1 MAIEPLSKHT
11 PLESFINHK
20 NETGMQC
27 GNYTIDIPELKPG
40 EQYRFHFDATACVG
54 CHCCEV
60 ACNEQN
66 GNDADIK
73 WRRVGEM
80 ETGTFPDTLQLFNS
94 MSCNHCIDP
103 ECLRGCPTESYI
115 KLDNGIVWHD
125 DPSCIGCQ
133 YCTWNCPYEV
143 PVFNP
148 DRGIVTK
155 CHMCVDKLE
164 AGQTPACVQACPGG
178 AIEIEAVNVKKW
190 LAEDMAKEGVAPHLP
205 DIEITK
211 PTTRYTLPNIPE
223 GAEIRPAD
231 EHLLKPAHAEL
242 PLVFMTVL
250 TQVSL
255 GAFLALFFGQLL
267 YTFGFNLPKPNT
279 TMALLAVIPS
289 MIGLP
294 LSALHLGRPGM
305 AIMAMK
311 NWRTSWLS
319 REAIALGAFTG
330 LATLVTLFYFLDVEG
345 FGLLLLE
352 ALTLAVG
359 IYGIYAQSMIYRIKA
374 RPSWNRKST
383 TKRFF
388 GSGYVGFL
396 LIASVLL
403 LSNGSQGAMVLLA
416 VTLLAGM
423 GQALVILEEIMFY
436 RHLNREDSLYYQYNR
451 SRILLQEYFGKVKKY
466 RVYSLV
472 LFALVMP
479 LFAILFT
486 ASGMTGVAVV
496 ALIIAA
502 IGAFTSE
509 LAGRYLFYRTVVPLG
524 LAGNFF
530 AGNQRH

>member
-1 MAIEPLSKHT
+1 MKPLTKET
-11 PLESFINHK
+11 PLEHFINHK

-66 GNDADIK
+66 GNSPDIK

-80 ETGTFPDTLQLFNS
+80 EMGEFPDTLQLFNS

-103 ECLRGCPTESYI
+103 ECLKGCPTESYI

-143 PVFNP
+143 PLFNP

-178 AIEIEAVNVKKW
+178 AIEIEAVNVEQW

-205 DIEITK
+205 NIDITK
-211 PTTRYTLPNIPE
+211 PTTRYTLPEIPE
-223 GAEIRPAD
+223 GEAIRVAD
-231 EHLLKPAHAEL
+231 EHLLKPAHPEL

-250 TQVSL
+250 TQISV
-255 GAFLALFFGQLL
+255 GAFLALFLGQLL
-267 YTFGFNLPKPNT
+267 FSLGFNLPKPT
-279 TMALLAVIPS
+279 LTMAILALLPS
-289 MIGLP
+289 AIGLP
-294 LSALHLGRPGM
+294 LSAMHLGRPVM
-305 AIMAMK
+305 AMMAMK

-319 REAIALGAFTG
+319 REAIALGAYTG
-330 LATLVTLFYFLDVEG
+330 LATLVAGMYFLELKG
-345 FGLLLLE
+345 FFLLLVE
-352 ALTLAVG
+352 AITLAIG
-359 IYGIYAQSMIYRIKA
+359 IFGIYAQSMIYRIKA

-396 LIASVLL
+396 LIAMALL
-403 LSNGSQGAMVLLA
+403 ATNGAQGAAVLLA
-416 VTLLAGM
+416 ITLLAGM
-423 GQALVILEEIMFY
+423 GQALVILEEVMFY
-436 RHLNREDSLYYQYNR
+436 RHLDKEDPLYYQYNR
-451 SRILLQEYFGKVKKY
+451 TRILLQEHFAKVKKF
-466 RVYSLV
+466 RVYSLA
-472 LFALVMP
+472 LFALALP
-479 LFAILFT
+479 LLAILFS
-486 ASGMTGVAVV
+486 ASGLTGLAVAT
-496 ALIIAA
+496 LIIAT
-502 IGAFTSE
+502 IGAFASE
-509 LAGRYLFYRTVVPLG
+509 ISGRYLFYRTVVPLG